1 MVHIKQIPMKKN
13 HTGRYKPIFLT
24 DKDDHLL
31 LSAIEEFDQLVRSQD
46 LELSKESI
54 IDQFSNDDYKIGLCV
69 YEILSNQ
76 FYPFS
81 KINSQIAKDLGN
93 FRLILWNLVNQE
105 SNGVVIDEL
114 SKEKVLKKL
123 RDSLPSKYHKWQI
136 SDLNDWIFSDYSNKQ
151 TRSIPAIQ
159 PTPKLVRQAVNSQTL
174 KILLKNSEKV
184 ELTIPI
190 LQSLNSKQVK
200 WLFYLSKR
208 FGVFSTIEKTK
219 TGSKI
224 TITGPEELIGR
235 REKYG
240 RKIYTLVN
248 QIIEKRKSEAVLGNW
263 SIQIYIPWGKGKRS
277 IFFSFKEIPELVST
291 KDKDSGII
299 DFDSKTEEK
308 FFQMLTVLKPWIIM
322 REPVILE
329 KNLVFLPDFSLHFSN
344 IPPIY
349 IEVIGFW
356 TEDYLTK
363 KIQKLKKLAK
373 SDLTLIL
380 VVDSCLDFP
389 ENIPFP
395 VFTYHNNKFNQIIVP
410 FNKYLKE
417 NFLDPYNKKRIDF
430 LSENIPKAILGL
442 LSTPP
447 FKGLYP
453 EKMLLKTFKLSE
465 AKRLQLF
472 LTKETVKKSI
482 QENNW
487 KYFKGVGLVQK
498 KAYTRWKKL
507 VAQEFLQKNT
517 SKLLLSNFMSI
528 FPLNVPDVIIS
539 KLLRYYGYEVR
550 WEKLQSI
557 TVTNYRNQ

>member
-1 MVHIKQIPMKKN
+1 MVHIKQIPMIKSR
-13 HTGRYKPIFLT
+13 TGEYKPIFLT

-31 LSAIEEFDQLVRSQD
+31 LGAIEEFDQLVEGQD

-69 YEILSNQ
+69 YETLSNQ

-81 KINSQIAKDLGN
+81 KINSQIAKELGN
-93 FRLILWNLVNQE
+93 FRLILWNLINQE
-105 SNGVVIDEL
+105 FNGVVTDEL
-114 SKEKVLKKL
+114 SKKKVLKKF
-123 RDSLPSKYHKWQI
+123 RDLLPSKYHKWQI

-151 TRSIPAIQ
+151 RRSLPAIQ

-184 ELTIPI
+184 ELTIPV
-190 LQSLNSKQVK
+190 LQSLSSKQVK

-219 TGSKI
+219 SGSKI

-263 SIQIYIPWGKGKRS
+263 SIEIHIPWGKGKRR

-291 KDKDSGII
+291 NDKDSDII

-308 FFQMLTVLKPWIIM
+308 FFQMLTVLKPWIII

-363 KIQKLKKLAK
+363 KFQKLTELAK
-373 SDLTLIL
+373 SSLTIILI
-380 VVDSCLDFP
+380 VDSCLDVP
-389 ENIPFP
+389 ENIPFA
-395 VFTYHNNKFNQIIVP
+395 VFLYHNNKFNQIIVP
-410 FNKYLKE
+410 LNKYLKE
-417 NFLDPYNKKRIDF
+417 EFLDPYNKKRIEF
-430 LSENIPKAILGL
+430 LSENTPKAILGL

-447 FKGLYP
+447 FEGLYP
-453 EKMLLKTFKLSE
+453 EKMLLETFKLSE
-465 AKRLQLF
+465 EKKLQLF

-482 QENNW
+482 KENNW

-498 KAYTRWKKL
+498 NAYTRWKKL
-507 VAQEFLQKNT
+507 IAQEFLQKNT
-517 SKLLLSNFMSI
+517 TRLPLSNFKPI
-528 FPLNVPDVIIS
+528 FPLNVPEVIIP
-539 KLLRYYGYEVR
+539 KLLRYYGYKVR

-557 TVTNYRNQ
+557 TVTK

>member
-1 MVHIKQIPMKKN
+1 MVHIKQIPMKKSR
-13 HTGRYKPIFLT
+13 TGEYKPIFLT

-31 LSAIEEFDQLVRSQD
+31 LSAIEEFDQLVGSQD

-69 YEILSNQ
+69 YETLSNQ

-81 KINSQIAKDLGN
+81 KINSQVAKELGS

-105 SNGVVIDEL
+105 FNGVVIDEL
-114 SKEKVLKKL
+114 SKKKVLKKL

-151 TRSIPAIQ
+151 KRSLPTIQ

-240 RKIYTLVN
+240 RKIYILIN

-263 SIQIYIPWGKGKRS
+263 SIQIYIPWGKGKRT

-291 KDKDSGII
+291 KDKDLDII
-299 DFDSKTEEK
+299 DFDSKTERK

-356 TEDYLTK
+356 TEEYLTK
-363 KIQKLKKLAK
+363 KIQKLTEFAK

-417 NFLDPYNKKRIDF
+417 NFLDPYNKKRIEL
-430 LSENIPKAILGL
+430 LSKNTPKAILGL
-442 LSTPP
+442 LNTPP
-447 FKGLYP
+447 YKGLYP
-453 EKMLLKTFKLSE
+453 EKMLLETFKLSE
-465 AKRLQLF
+465 EKRLQLF
-472 LTKETVKKSI
+472 LTKETVKKAI

-498 KAYTRWKKL
+498 HAYTRWKKL

-517 SKLLLSNFMSI
+517 SKLPLSNFIPI
-528 FPLNVPDVIIS
+528 FPFKVPDIIIP
-539 KLLRYYGYEVR
+539 KLLRYYGYKVR

-557 TVTNYRNQ
+557 TVTKL